1 MDIWIYM
8 IKQVEYKK
16 NSIPEIQPLQK
27 EMEWQVDEGMDRG
40 IYTIKQVEY
49 KMLVVESRVGIQ
61 VFAVKFFHI
70 QL

>member
-1 MDIWIYM
+1 M
-8 IKQVEYKK
+8 QVEYKK
-16 NSIPEIQPLQK
+16 NSIPEIQPPQK
-27 EMEWQVDEGMDRG
+27 EMTWQVDEGMDRG

-61 VFAVKFFHI
+61 VFTVKFFHI